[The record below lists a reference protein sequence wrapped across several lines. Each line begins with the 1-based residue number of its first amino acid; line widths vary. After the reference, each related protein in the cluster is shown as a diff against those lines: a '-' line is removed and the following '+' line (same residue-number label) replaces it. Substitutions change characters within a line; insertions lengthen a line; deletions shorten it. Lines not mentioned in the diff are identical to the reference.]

1 MDTNRLAQFLM
12 NGEGNVV
19 NFWDCL
25 RESVIVQGIVT
36 SALTITVCILAI
48 KGMDIP
54 TWFVGA
60 YGSVLG
66 FWFGAKVQHATENAR
81 RNRG

>member
-1 MDTNRLAQFLM
+1 MDKRRLAQFLT
-12 NGEGNVV
+12 NGETNVV

-36 SALTITVCILAI
+36 TALTVTVCVLAI
-48 KGMDIP
+48 NGTDIP

-66 FWFGAKVQHATENAR
+66 FWFGSKVQHATETAR
-81 RNRG
+81 RNRE